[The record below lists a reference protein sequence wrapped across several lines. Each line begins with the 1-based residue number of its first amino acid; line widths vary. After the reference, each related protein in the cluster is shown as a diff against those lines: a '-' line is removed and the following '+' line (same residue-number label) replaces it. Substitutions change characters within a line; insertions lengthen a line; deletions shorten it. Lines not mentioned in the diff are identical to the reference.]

1 MSRERISHGRAF
13 LSGAAIFVYFAFFTA
28 WLPSFVVRSS
38 LLASAPRNVAD
49 GITLVVWGGF
59 LLLGVG
65 ALRWLQ
71 DRELI

>member
-1 MSRERISHGRAF
+1 MSREGISHPRAA
-13 LSGAAIFVYFAFFTA
+13 LSGIAILVYFAFFTA
-28 WLPSFVVRSS
+28 WVPSALLRSS
-38 LLASAPRNVAD
+38 LLSSAPRNVAD

-59 LLLGVG
+59 FALGLA